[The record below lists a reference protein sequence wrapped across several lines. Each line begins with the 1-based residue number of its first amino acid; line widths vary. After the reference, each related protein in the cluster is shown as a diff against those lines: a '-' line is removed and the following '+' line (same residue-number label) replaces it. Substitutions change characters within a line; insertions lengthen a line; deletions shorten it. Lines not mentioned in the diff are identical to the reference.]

1 MPILSDQQVAELKLA
16 HKQTREKRLADR
28 IKAVLMVHSGFTYDQ
43 IKQALL
49 LDEVTIRR
57 YFKLFSEKGIE
68 GPLEYR
74 YSGGQTRLT
83 STQEEDLKTFLRDN
97 TQRTAMDVV
106 EHIRKN
112 YCMEFTVIGVTKLL
126 HRLGFTYK
134 KPKVIP
140 GKADR
145 AKQEAFLETYEETKA
160 RLGEKDRIYFLDSTH
175 PEHNTKPSYGWIL
188 KGKAND
194 KFVKT
199 NTGRERINLNGV
211 LNFQDKTAIVLEEKT
226 INKEATINLL
236 ETIREKQAK
245 GKVYL
250 ILDNASHYHARV
262 VKRWILHHRRFKL
275 IFLSTYSPNLNLIE
289 RLWRFFHQKATWNR
303 YFETFEEFR
312 TTSLNF
318 FKNLNLY
325 QKELSSLLTDNWKRI
340 EFPSRNLPKKIY
352 VLSMSLIVK
361 L

>member
-1 MPILSDQQVAELKLA
+1 MLIEEQVIQLKSA

-57 YFKLFSEKGIE
+57 YLRLFQEKGIE
-68 GPLEYR
+68 GLMEYC
-74 YSGGQTRLT
+74 YKGGKTSLT
-83 STQEEDLKTFLRDN
+83 ANQEEELKTFLQDN
-97 TQRTAMDVV
+97 TQRTAKDVA
-106 EHIRKN
+106 EHIRKT
-112 YCMEFTVIGVTKLL
+112 YHIKFTIIGITKLL

-134 KPKVIP
+134 KPKIIP

-145 AKQEAFLETYEETKA
+145 IKQEEFLKTYEETKA
-160 RLGEKDRIYFLDSTH
+160 GLGVNDKIYFLDSTH

-188 KGKAND
+188 KGKKND
-194 KFVKT
+194 KLIRT
-199 NTGRERINLNGV
+199 NTGRERLNLNGA
-211 LNFQDKTAIVLEEKT
+211 LNFNDKTAIVLEEKI

-236 ETIREKQAK
+236 ETIRKKQKK

-250 ILDNASHYHARV
+250 ILDNASHHHARV

-275 IFLSTYSPNLNLIE
+275 IFLPTYSPNLNLIE
-289 RLWRFFHQKATWNR
+289 RLWRFFHQRASWNR

-312 TTSLNF
+312 KTSLNF
-318 FKNLNLY
+318 FKNLNSY
-325 QKELSSLLTDNWKRI
+325 QKELSTLLTDN
-340 EFPSRNLPKKIY
+340 FQLVPA
-352 VLSMSLIVK
+352 
-361 L
+361 